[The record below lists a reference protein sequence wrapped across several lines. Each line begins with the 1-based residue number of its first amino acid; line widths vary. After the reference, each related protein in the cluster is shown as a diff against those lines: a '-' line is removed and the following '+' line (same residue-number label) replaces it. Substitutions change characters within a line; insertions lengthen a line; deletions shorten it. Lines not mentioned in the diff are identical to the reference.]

1 MNEPA
6 MESFPTKQVFKARL
20 MLGCLVGLLAINI
33 LSLGIVP
40 WTSTSRV
47 SAAVPET
54 TEISQDSAA
63 LPTVVG
69 TPADVKVVEKSTKA
83 DSQPSDLVESIPPA
97 DKTEVVAVPVAIVPP
112 SSQTEPNITS
122 PTTAPAT
129 EPTSEGLQEALR
141 SLKPLFA
148 QASGAF
154 VRSPKAETPTTPS
167 APPRLQSTVSSA
179 DSGQATNTQLDKAS
193 PAWIRLV
200 NPIQTGGTVHYA
212 VDGIQFSLRPGES
225 HEIPQG
231 AEPEIEFHRGDDFGF
246 TKVVLQ
252 EGDYVFTVG
261 RTGWNLAPD
270 KRDIS
275 E

>member
-1 MNEPA
+1 MNEPS

-33 LSLGIVP
+33 FSLGIVP
-40 WTSTSRV
+40 WASTSRV
-47 SAAVPET
+47 SAAVPAT

-63 LPTVVG
+63 LPTVIA
-69 TPADVKVVEKSTKA
+69 TTEDAKIVEKSTKA
-83 DSQPSDLVESIPPA
+83 DSQPSDVVKPSPSA
-97 DKTEVVAVPVAIVPP
+97 DRTEVATVPVAIVPP
-112 SSQTEPNITS
+112 SSQPNPKMDS
-122 PTTAPAT
+122 PAT
-129 EPTSEGLQEALR
+129 EPTNEGLQEALR

-154 VRSPKAETPTTPS
+154 VRNPKAETPMNPS
-167 APPRLQSTVSSA
+167 APSPLQSTEPPSNP
-179 DSGQATNTQLDKAS
+179 GQATNTPPEKANRG
-193 PAWIRLV
+193 WIRLV

-212 VDGIQFSLRPGES
+212 VDGIQFSLRPGER

-231 AEPEIEFHRGDDFGF
+231 QAPEIEFHRGDDFGF

-261 RTGWNLAPD
+261 RTGWNLAPT